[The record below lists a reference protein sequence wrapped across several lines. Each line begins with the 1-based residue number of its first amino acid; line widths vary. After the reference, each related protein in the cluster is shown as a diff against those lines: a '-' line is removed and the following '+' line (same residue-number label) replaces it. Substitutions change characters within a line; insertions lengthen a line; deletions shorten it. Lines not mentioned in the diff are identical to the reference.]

1 MESGNEEERGG
12 ERRKEKRNHHPKA
25 YDFFSASAASYG
37 KIFITRYSILF
48 FEFHDLVL
56 YIRVFNL

>member
-37 KIFITRYSILF
+37 SVPPHYVLFSIVNIRLLMSNIF
-48 FEFHDLVL
+48 DLK
-56 YIRVFNL
+56 